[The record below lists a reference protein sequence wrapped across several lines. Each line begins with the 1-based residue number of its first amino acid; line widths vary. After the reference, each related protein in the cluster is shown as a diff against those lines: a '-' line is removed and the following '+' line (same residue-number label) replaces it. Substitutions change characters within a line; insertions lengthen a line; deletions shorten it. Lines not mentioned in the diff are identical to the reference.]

1 MSIEVTTNYITTSNT
16 STASTTELRRV
27 VTINSNAILGGL
39 FKHMEGNT
47 IKVLLGIMA
56 HLDEFG
62 QAFPSQKQL
71 AAVLGMSEK
80 TVYTHIKKLLEIK
93 IDGDYLIHRDL
104 IPIDIARS
112 YSLYAVNPK
121 ILSHDKHSIDVNLN
135 APPSVDEK
143 ADIIAYVKDPNRSK
157 PLVAVDY
164 VRYHKELC
172 QEYLGVTLVP
182 NYKRDCSMVKNKFMS
197 AMPENELVETIE
209 FAVANYEKRWAT
221 ATYTVPTI
229 GILASWLLN
238 EASKVLA
245 IEHKSKIQEEADSR
259 EVENENLYFLSL

>member
-1 MSIEVTTNYITTSNT
+1 MSIEVSTNTVTTSST
-16 STASTTELRRV
+16 SSTTKIESKRV

-39 FKHMEGNT
+39 FKHIEGNT

-56 HLDEFG
+56 HLDEYG

-71 AAVLGMSEK
+71 ATILGMSEK

-93 IDGDYLIHRDL
+93 VDGDYLIHRDL
-104 IPIDIARS
+104 IPIDVARS

-121 ILSHDKHSIDVNLN
+121 ILSQDKHSIDVSLQV
-135 APPSVDEK
+135 PIVDDR
-143 ADIIAYVKDPNRSK
+143 ADILAYVSNPERSK

-164 VRYHKELC
+164 LKYHKELC
-172 QEYLGVTLVP
+172 YKYLGVTIVP
-182 NYKRDCSMVKNKFMS
+182 NYKRDCSMIKNKFMS
-197 AMPENELVETIE
+197 AMPEKELIKTIE
-209 FAVANYEKRWAT
+209 FAVANYEERWAT

-238 EASKVLA
+238 EASKVMNDERKLEA
-245 IEHKSKIQEEADSR
+245 QSKVDIQDF
-259 EVENENLYFLSL
+259 ENENSYFLSL